1 MGEGK
6 GKEDNPCTNA
16 HRWQRAGVSGP
27 ARRSVVIQ
35 LSQVKSQTLG
45 EGESEGAKCGAQ
57 EQPRVGFTS
66 KPCLLSSQ
74 GLGGSQGTRGVGGG
88 EGGRSEASKREGT
101 QVKRS
106 RRATG
111 AHKTEGRWPEALE
124 ACLLQAQSARFW

>member
-1 MGEGK
+1 MEKLHKEPMPPGAAQGLCSQSNCLPERPRPNLMGEGK

-57 EQPRVGFTS
+57 EQPGVGFTS

-74 GLGGSQGTRGVGGG
+74 GLGGVKGQEGWEEGKVGEVRPARGRGP
-88 EGGRSEASKREGT
+88 R
-101 QVKRS
+101 
-106 RRATG
+106 
-111 AHKTEGRWPEALE
+111 
-124 ACLLQAQSARFW
+124 